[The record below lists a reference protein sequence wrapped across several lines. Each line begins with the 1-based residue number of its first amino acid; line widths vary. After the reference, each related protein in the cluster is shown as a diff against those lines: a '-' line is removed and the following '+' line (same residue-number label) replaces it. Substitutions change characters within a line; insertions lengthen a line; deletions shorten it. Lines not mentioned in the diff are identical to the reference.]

1 MKTDRWN
8 LIEEIFQS
16 ALERPLPE
24 RHDFVIRA
32 CGDDAELRSEVESLL
47 ASDRDA
53 ETVLGSLVAGDLR
66 NMVDAAALSEAGLRL
81 GPYRLVREL
90 DSGGMGVVY
99 LGVRSDDQYFQIVAV
114 KLIRRG
120 LETPELLQRFR
131 AERQTLATLSH
142 PNIGTI
148 LDGGETPDGR
158 PFIVME
164 YVEGQPITLASEAR
178 SLSIRQRVELFR
190 SVCSAVHYAHQ
201 KLVIHRDIKPSNV
214 LVTPDGV
221 VKLIDFGVSKPVQP
235 ESTPVNFPKTQE
247 GQRLLTPDY
256 ASPEQ
261 LLGKELTTST
271 DIYSLGVLLFELLT
285 GSRPYTLSD
294 VSPATAE
301 RIVCQEQ
308 VRKPSSVPGLSKGT
322 RRELRGDLDTIILM
336 AMEKSPSRR
345 YQSAQHLEED
355 LSRFLQG
362 KPILARKP
370 TPIYRLGKFIERHK
384 PAAAITAAF
393 IVLLTAL
400 LLLHQRQ
407 HRAIDRQVEEV
418 ETLADSAISDLTE
431 KLGQSPTSTEQQAS
445 LFQSA
450 LNYLERLRQSS
461 ESDPRLLLE
470 LSRAYA
476 RVGDL
481 RGSPFV
487 ANLGDSGTAIKSYK
501 ESLRA
506 ATEARDRLPGE
517 DSTVAV
523 IEAYH
528 RLGGM
533 QSFLGNVK
541 EAQDNYERSFS
552 LAREFSLEKP
562 EDPIRKRLLAM
573 SYAGIG
579 DVELISLQ
587 PDKALANFREAFQTF
602 GAVETGDEDH
612 DRTLIDL
619 HLRIARALNE
629 LGPQQE
635 ALANGRQAI
644 AICEQLTRAY
654 PSSRPLKRI
663 LFAASQNI
671 VLPLAGRDMM
681 NVGDPDQAQVYSR
694 KALALAEAIAASD
707 DKNVQARYDVSL
719 AYTTMG
725 DSFRMVQRETAGK
738 WYRKAIGLSKELAP
752 MYGAEARHW
761 LAIRDEALAKVLVNQ
776 NQSQE
781 RLQLLQEA
789 NPIRQELA
797 RTSLHGRL
805 HLMASYCMLSDAELD
820 VGSLEQARTYADK
833 ALPFLSE
840 FNPASPSLLVLRDVG
855 RCYGSLG
862 NVQRAIAKHA
872 RGASDDRQTA
882 LANAHLWYSK
892 SIGVWDEWRRRG
904 AATPESE
911 FERHRVER
919 LLHESK

>member
-1 MKTDRWN
+1 MRIDRWN

-24 RHDFVIRA
+24 RHDFVIQA
-32 CGDDAELRSEVESLL
+32 CGDDSELRSEVESLL

-53 ETVLGSLVAGDLR
+53 TTVLNSLVAGDLR
-66 NMVDAAALSEAGLRL
+66 DLVDKSAVSEAGLDL

-90 DSGGMGVVY
+90 DSGGMGIVY
-99 LGVRSDDQYFQIVAV
+99 LGVRSDDHYFQIVAI

-120 LETPELLQRFR
+120 LETPELVQRFR
-131 AERQTLATLSH
+131 AERQILAALSH

-164 YVEGQPITLASEAR
+164 YVEGQPITLASETR
-178 SLSIRQRVELFR
+178 NLSIRQRIELFR
-190 SVCSAVHYAHQ
+190 SVCAAVHYAHQ

-214 LVTPDGV
+214 LVTPEGM
-221 VKLIDFGVSKPVQP
+221 VKLIDFGVSKPVLPQ
-235 ESTPVNFPKTQE
+235 SMPVDFPRTQD

-261 LLGKELTTST
+261 FLGKELTTAT
-271 DIYSLGVLLFELLT
+271 DIYSLGVLLFEVLT
-285 GSRPYTLSD
+285 GSRPYTLHD

-308 VRKPSSVPGLSKGT
+308 VRKPSSVAGLREQT
-322 RRELRGDLDTIILM
+322 RRELRGDLDTIVLT
-336 AMEKSPSRR
+336 AMEKDISRR

-355 LSRFLQG
+355 LSRFLLG
-362 KPILARKP
+362 KPIFARKP
-370 TPIYRLGKFIERHK
+370 TLTYRLGKFIGRHR
-384 PAAAITAAF
+384 PAAAMAVALIALSTA
-393 IVLLTAL
+393 V

-407 HRAIDRQVEEV
+407 HREIDQQVKDV

-431 KLGQSPTSTEQQAS
+431 KLEQSPGPTEQKAE
-445 LFQSA
+445 LFQRA
-450 LNYLERLRQSS
+450 LSYLERLRQSS
-461 ESDPRLLLE
+461 GNDPRLLLE
-470 LSRAYA
+470 LSKAYA

-481 RGSPFV
+481 QGSPFV
-487 ANLGDSGTAIKSYK
+487 ANLGDPGTAIKSYQ

-506 ATEARDRLPGE
+506 ATEARNLLPGDE
-517 DSTVAV
+517 STIAV

-528 RLGGM
+528 RLGGT

-541 EAQDNYERSFS
+541 EAQDSYQKSLS
-552 LAREFSLEKP
+552 LAREFSLKNP

-579 DVELISLQ
+579 DVQLISLQ

-602 GAVETGDEDH
+602 GAAETGTEDH

-635 ALANGRQAI
+635 ALANDRRAI
-644 AICEQLTRAY
+644 AISEQLSRNY
-654 PSSRPLKRI
+654 PSSTPLKRL
-663 LFAASQNI
+663 LFTASQNI
-671 VLPLAGRDMM
+671 VLPLAGRDLM
-681 NVGDPDQAQVYSR
+681 NVGDSDQAQLYAR
-694 KALALAEAIAASD
+694 KALALADEIAASD

-719 AYTTMG
+719 AYATMG
-725 DSFRMVQRETAGK
+725 DSFRLVEREKAGD
-738 WYRKAIGLSKELAP
+738 WYRKAIDLSKKLAP

-761 LAIRDEALAKVLVNQ
+761 LAIRDEDLAEVLVHRNQ
-776 NQSQE
+776 ERE

-805 HLMASYCMLSDAELD
+805 HLMGSYCQLSDAEVA
-820 VGSLEQARTYADK
+820 VGSLSQAKTYADK
-833 ALPFLSE
+833 AIPFLSE
-840 FNPASPSLLVLRDVG
+840 FNPSSPSLLVLRDVG
-855 RCYGSLG
+855 RCYESLG
-862 NVQRAIAKHA
+862 NVQRQMAKDA
-872 RGASDDRQTA
+872 RFTSENRQTA
-882 LANAHLWYSK
+882 QANARQWYSR
-892 SIGVWDEWRRRG
+892 SVDVWNEWRKRG

-911 FERHRVER
+911 FERHKVER
-919 LLHESK
+919 LLEESK